1 VGGKQSN
8 RLKAPIF
15 APKDGL
21 RYTWNMSLAEL
32 LEKAEEYLPPEKIAL
47 VKQAYEFAA
56 EAHDGQ
62 RRKSGDP
69 YIEHPL
75 QTALI
80 LAKLQLD
87 ATTLAAALLHDV
99 PENCD
104 IPISELEARFGPEV
118 SKLVDGVTRLGKLS
132 LPAAGVATDGVQ
144 AENLRKMLVAMA
156 EDLPVVFIKLADRL
170 HNMETLNALSP
181 EMQRRIAQETLEI
194 YAPLAHR
201 LGIWELKWRLEDL
214 SLRYLEP
221 GKYDDIAKLIAARRE
236 QREDFIAQVIQILK
250 GEFERVGLRAEI
262 SGRPKH
268 IYSIYQKMERYSA
281 QDKRFDDIHDLLA
294 LRILVGTV
302 SDCYN
307 ALGVIHSLWRPLP
320 GEFDDFIA
328 NPKSNG
334 YQALHTAVM
343 CLGTIPLEVQIR
355 TRDMHHIAEYGV
367 AAHWRYKEGEK
378 KDIHFEE
385 RIAWLRQLI
394 DWHRELSG
402 AEEFLESVK
411 TDIFIDQVFV
421 YTPKGEI
428 KDLPKGS
435 TPLDFAYRVHTELG
449 HRCIGAKVNGKLVPL
464 NYQLNNGDVVEIVSS
479 KGEKGPSRDW
489 LNPHLGYIKTSH
501 GKEKIRQWFRR
512 QEREENIERGRELL
526 EKEMRHLGIKPT
538 EREGLAKLF
547 KYDNVDD
554 FLAAI
559 GYGGITT
566 HQIAVKLSAQQ
577 PPPAKAEAAQP
588 QPPESAIRV
597 LGMGDLVT
605 HLARCCRPV
614 PGDKIIG
621 YVTRRRGVTI
631 HRQDCY
637 NVVHEDEKER
647 LIAVDWGR
655 TDSLYPVS
663 IQVEAWDRVGLIRD
677 VTTIV
682 AEEGVNIAS
691 VDLTHHDDNSISL
704 YFTFQTKDLAQLSR
718 LMGKIDGIRGV
729 TGVSRVGDE
738 ATTKPKSSN

>member
-1 VGGKQSN
+1 
-8 RLKAPIF
+8 
-15 APKDGL
+15 
-21 RYTWNMSLAEL
+21 MSFAEL
-32 LEKAEEYLPPEKIAL
+32 MEKAEEYLPPEKIAL
-47 VKQAYEFAA
+47 VKQAYIFAA
-56 EAHDGQ
+56 EAHHGQ
-62 RRKSGDP
+62 VRKSSDP

-80 LAKLQLD
+80 LAELQLD
-87 ATTLAAALLHDV
+87 ASTLASALLHDV

-104 IPISELEARFGPEV
+104 IPVSQLEARFGPEV
-118 SKLVDGVTRLGKLS
+118 SKLVDGVTRLGKISWRAPGEAL
-132 LPAAGVATDGVQ
+132 ARQQQ

-170 HNMETLNALSP
+170 HNMRTLDALSL
-181 EMQRRIAQETLEI
+181 EMQRSIAQETLEI

-201 LGIWELKWRLEDL
+201 LGIWELKWQLEDL
-214 SLRYLEP
+214 SFRYLQPE
-221 GKYDDIAKLIAARRE
+221 KYHQIARLIAARRD
-236 QREDFIAQVIQILK
+236 QRESFIAQIIQIIEE
-250 GEFERVGLRAEI
+250 EFERVGLRAEI

-268 IYSIYQKMERYSA
+268 IYSIYQKMQRYEA
-281 QDKRFDDIHDLLA
+281 LGKDFDDIYDLLA
-294 LRILVGTV
+294 LRILVGSV
-302 SDCYN
+302 SDCYS
-307 ALGVIHSLWRPLP
+307 ALGVIHSLWHPLP

-328 NPKSNG
+328 NPKANG

-343 CLGTIPLEVQIR
+343 YMGTMPLEVQIR
-355 TRDMHHIAEYGV
+355 TRDMHSFDEYGV
-367 AAHWRYKEGEK
+367 AAHWRYKEGEE

-435 TPLDFAYRVHTELG
+435 TSLDFAYRVHTELG

-479 KGEKGPSRDW
+479 KGDKGPSRDW

-501 GKEKIRQWFRR
+501 AREKIRQWFRR
-512 QEREENIERGRELL
+512 QERAENIERGRALL
-526 EKEMRHLGIKPT
+526 EKEMRHLGIKPS
-538 EREGLAKLF
+538 EREELAKLF
-547 KYDNVDD
+547 EYDSLDD

-559 GYGGITT
+559 GYGGIST

-577 PPPAKAEAAQP
+577 PPPVKAEVAQP
-588 QPPESAIRV
+588 EPPESAIQV

-605 HLARCCRPV
+605 HLAQCCRPV

-621 YVTRRRGVTI
+621 YVTRSRGVTI

-647 LIAVDWGR
+647 LVAVDWGQ

-691 VDLTHHDDNSISL
+691 VNLTHHDDHSISL

-718 LMGKIDGIRGV
+718 LMAKIDGIRGV
-729 TGVSRVGDE
+729 ISVSRVGDE
-738 ATTKPKSSN
+738 ATTKPKSST

>member
-1 VGGKQSN
+1 
-8 RLKAPIF
+8 
-15 APKDGL
+15 
-21 RYTWNMSLAEL
+21 MSLAEL
-32 LEKAEEYLPPEKIAL
+32 VEKAKEYLSPEKIAL
-47 VKQAYEFAA
+47 VEDAYKFAA
-56 EAHDGQ
+56 KAHQGQ
-62 RRKSGDP
+62 VRKSGDS

-75 QTALI
+75 QVAFI
-80 LAKLQLD
+80 LAELQLD
-87 ATTLAAALLHDV
+87 ASTLAAALLHDV
-99 PENCD
+99 PENCA
-104 IPISELEARFGPEV
+104 IPVAELETKFGPEV
-118 SKLVDGVTRLGKLS
+118 AKLVDGTTKLGKLPRHVPTAETRQS
-132 LPAAGVATDGVQ
+132 Q

-156 EDLPVVFIKLADRL
+156 KDLRVVFIKLADRL
-170 HNMETLNALSP
+170 HNMRTLSALTPET
-181 EMQRRIAQETLEI
+181 QRSIAQETLEI

-201 LGIWELKWRLEDL
+201 LGIWELKWQLEDL
-214 SLRYLEP
+214 SFRYLAPER
-221 GKYDDIAKLIAARRE
+221 YRQIVKLVAARRA
-236 QREDFIAQVIQILK
+236 QRESFIAQVIKMLEV
-250 GEFERVGLRAEI
+250 EFKRMGLRAEI

-268 IYSIYQKMERYSA
+268 IYSIYQKMQRYAA
-281 QDKRFDDIHDLLA
+281 QDKHFDDIHDLLA

-328 NPKSNG
+328 NPKPNG
-334 YQALHTAVM
+334 YQALHTVVV

-378 KDIHFEE
+378 EDIHFEE

-428 KDLPKGS
+428 KDLPKGA

-464 NYQLNNGDVVEIVSS
+464 NYQLNNGDVVEVVSS
-479 KGEKGPSRDW
+479 KGAKAPSRDW
-489 LNPHLGYIKTSH
+489 LNPHLGYINTSH
-501 GKEKIRQWFRR
+501 AREKIRQWFKR
-512 QEREENIERGRELL
+512 QERADNIERGRELL
-526 EKEMRHLGIKPT
+526 EKEMRHLGIRPS
-538 EREGLAKLF
+538 EREELVKLF
-547 KYDNVDD
+547 KYDSPDD

-559 GYGGITT
+559 GYGGIST

-577 PPPAKAEAAQP
+577 EPPPVKTEVAQP
-588 QPPESAIRV
+588 KPPESAIQV

-621 YVTRRRGVTI
+621 YVTRSRGVTI

-647 LIAVDWGR
+647 LIAVEWGQ
-655 TDSLYPVS
+655 TDSLYPVN
-663 IQVEAWDRVGLIRD
+663 IQVDAWDRVGLIRD
-677 VTTIV
+677 ITTIV
-682 AEEGVNIAS
+682 AEEGVNIADVSS
-691 VDLTHHDDNSISL
+691 VHHDDHTVAEH
-704 YFTFQTKDLAQLSR
+704 FTFQTKDLAQLSR
-718 LMGKIDGIRGV
+718 LMAKIDGIRGV
-729 TGVSRVGDE
+729 IGVSRVGDE
-738 ATTKPKSSN
+738 ATIKPKPST